1 MALTGRMTTTDV
13 PAAALPGVPDHADVI
28 VVGAGIT
35 GLSTAIMLRDAGRRV
50 IVLEQDV
57 PGALASGRNTGKASL
72 LQGTRLST
80 IRRHHP
86 AALVRAYAQANRA
99 GQDWLR
105 RACERAGVGFR
116 EATAYSYAQSVDGLD
131 AVDAEVRAGRE
142 AGLPV
147 RRVRDVADDVPFPLA
162 GAAALDGQLALDPAE
177 LMRGLAEL
185 FVASGGDLVT
195 GIRVLGVRAT
205 DPVRVRTS
213 AGVFTAGSVVI
224 ATGTP
229 ILDRG
234 LYWAKA
240 SGVRSM
246 LVSFELPSAGP
257 AGSPGAGTGLPDG
270 LYLSVDDPSRSIRS
284 ADWGGRTRLIIGGG
298 DHPTGRA
305 DTAELLDEILDWTR
319 AWWPDAGD
327 PDHWAAQD
335 YHSLNT
341 VPFVGRMPRGRGRV
355 WFGTGYGKWGLT
367 NGVAAGIRI
376 SHEILGARRPDW
388 ARTIGTRLTRPADLA
403 NGAVAGIRTGVAA
416 VQGWVGALRSPEA
429 EIAPTPPE
437 GAGGIARRGLR
448 PVGISTVGGDTC
460 EVSAVCPHLGG
471 VLNWN
476 AAEST
481 WDCPLHASRFDHR
494 GRRIE
499 GPAVADLA
507 RADAAP
513 LEVVLRA
520 ARSSA
525 TAERD
530 AGVEE
535 PAAVGGEAAPGPA
548 ATRGATTSG

>member
-1 MALTGRMTTTDV
+1 MTSPDAP
-13 PAAALPGVPDHADVI
+13 PADLPGVPDHADVI

-72 LQGTRLST
+72 LQGDRLSS
-80 IRRHHP
+80 IRRNHP
-86 AALVRAYAQANRA
+86 AGLVQAYVHANRA

-105 RACERAGVGFR
+105 RASERAGVAVR
-116 EATAYSYAQSVDGLD
+116 EATAYSYAQSADGLD
-131 AVDAEVRAGRE
+131 AVDAEVRAARE

-147 RRVRDVADDVPFPLA
+147 RRVRDVPDDVPFPLA

-195 GIRVLGVRAT
+195 GVRVLGVRAT

-213 AGVFTAGSVVI
+213 MGVFTADSVVI
-224 ATGTP
+224 ATGAP

-234 LYWAKA
+234 LYWAKT
-240 SGVRSM
+240 SGLRSM
-246 LVSFELPSAGP
+246 LVSFTPPPSGEGMP
-257 AGSPGAGTGLPDG
+257 EG
-270 LYLSVDDPSRSIRS
+270 LYLSVDEPSRSIRS
-284 ADWGGRTRLIIGGG
+284 ADWGGRTRLIVGGG

-305 DTAELLDEILDWTR
+305 DTAELLDGILDWTR
-319 AWWPDAGD
+319 AWWPEAAE
-327 PDHWAAQD
+327 PEHWAAQD
-335 YHSLNT
+335 YVSHNT
-341 VPFVGRMPRGRGRV
+341 IPFVGRMPRGRGRV
-355 WFGTGYGKWGLT
+355 WSATGFAKWGLT

-376 SHEILGARRPDW
+376 SHEVLGARRPDW
-388 ARTIGTRLTRPADLA
+388 ARTIGTRLTMPADYA
-403 NGAVAGIRTGVAA
+403 RGAVEGAKVGAAA
-416 VQGWVGALRSPEA
+416 VRGWVGALRAPEA
-429 EIAPTPPE
+429 EVAPTPPE
-437 GAGGIARRGLR
+437 GGGGIARRGLR
-448 PVGISTVGGDTC
+448 PVGVSTVGGDTC

-471 VLNWN
+471 VLHWN

-499 GPAVADLA
+499 GPAIADLA
-507 RADAAP
+507 RAEAAP

-530 AGVEE
+530 AGMPERVATGGD
-535 PAAVGGEAAPGPA
+535 PATGQAPVS
-548 ATRGATTSG
+548 SG